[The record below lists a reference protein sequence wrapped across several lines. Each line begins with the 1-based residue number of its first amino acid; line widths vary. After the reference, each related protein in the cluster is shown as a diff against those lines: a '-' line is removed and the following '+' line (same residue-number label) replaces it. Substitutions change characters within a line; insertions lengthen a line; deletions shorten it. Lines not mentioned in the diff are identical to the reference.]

1 MKRVV
6 IEQSSTG
13 LFLLDDDHWTPSIE
27 GAMSFEN
34 SASAARYAQRH
45 DIRNIRVRLTF
56 GNREYDVVIPI
67 SDHATVRIPVLLKRN
82 TWLR

>member
-6 IEQSSTG
+6 IEHSNTG
-13 LFLLDDDHWTPSIE
+13 LFLLDEEHWTASID

-45 DIRNIRVRLTF
+45 DIQNIRVRLTF
-56 GNREYDVVIPI
+56 GNREYDVVIPV
-67 SDHATVRIPVLLKRN
+67 SDRPSLKIPLIPKQI
-82 TWLR
+82 TWLS